1 MNVYKYINIYI
12 YILIYIYIYIY
23 IYRYIYISIKNKSI
37 KDLSTIK
44 LVFLLMGS
52 RLLKET

>member
-12 YILIYIYIYIY
+12 YILIYIYIY

-44 LVFLLMGS
+44 LIFLLMGS

>member
-44 LVFLLMGS
+44 LIFLLMCS